1 MTHEAI
7 HQAVTFVAGLSFI
20 VGFHLLDSH
29 IDHPDRTWLR
39 RWGRHFVSAGS
50 MILLAG
56 VAPTVFDWLTKGGAA

>member
-39 RWGRHFVSAGS
+39 R
-50 MILLAG
+50 
-56 VAPTVFDWLTKGGAA
+56 

>member
-7 HQAVTFVAGLSFI
+7 HQAVTFFSGLSFI

-39 RWGRHFVSAGS
+39 RWGRHFGSAGS

-56 VAPTVFDWLTKGGAA
+56 VALTAFEWATGGAA